1 MELLV
6 THGVGEAVR
15 EDEVLT
21 VAVVV
26 VVEGVEVEAKVEV
39 EMAVQMKVQ
48 VKVEAEI
55 GAMVLEVGRSKTDT
69 RQVLPITTGSADTTK
84 NWPRQVLATQGKY
97 ELCMATCDVTGV
109 H

>member
-1 MELLV
+1 MSRCDRLAALATSAIHLVELPV

-21 VAVVV
+21 VAA
-26 VVEGVEVEAKVEV
+26 VVEGVEVEAKVDVDMAV
-39 EMAVQMKVQ
+39 EMKAQ

-69 RQVLPITTGSADTTK
+69 RPVLPITTGSADTTK
-84 NWPRQVLATQGKY
+84 K
-97 ELCMATCDVTGV
+97 
-109 H
+109 